1 METTDAEEIIDVMD
15 LVDDLL
21 LSIYLRLLNYLTTLK
36 SKTKLV

>member
-21 LSIYLRLLNYLTTLK
+21 LSIKECIREIKDNEEE
-36 SKTKLV
+36 